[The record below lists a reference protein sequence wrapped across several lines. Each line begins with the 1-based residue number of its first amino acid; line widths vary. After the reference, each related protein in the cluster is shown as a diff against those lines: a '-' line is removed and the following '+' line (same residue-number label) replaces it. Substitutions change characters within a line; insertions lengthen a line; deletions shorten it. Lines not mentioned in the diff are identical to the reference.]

1 LKQDLFQNPILVV
14 GFGLELSGLMVERGF
29 VMRRKKIAPLVL
41 LGVSIEVKYLL
52 VNLFFIVVTMS
63 PALILIIYFLAL
75 TEIMLLTLVVKAV
88 FIFPSVKNI
97 TMQNSIARK
106 SQSSDNRMLKEYQ
119 CQPWLKLLEYVAKQF
134 FVPSISQVGHI

>member
-63 PALILIIYFLAL
+63 PALILIIY
-75 TEIMLLTLVVKAV
+75 I
-88 FIFPSVKNI
+88 
-97 TMQNSIARK
+97 
-106 SQSSDNRMLKEYQ
+106 
-119 CQPWLKLLEYVAKQF
+119 
-134 FVPSISQVGHI
+134 